1 MNETKSLEIL
11 KQAILLER
19 RGKSFYQ
26 KVSEQTK
33 NGAVKSFFKF
43 MADEEN
49 KHITVLE
56 SQYKAYMKNG
66 VFESDSYDKD
76 ETSIIESQVLDDEI
90 KEKISATSYEA
101 AAIGAAIS
109 MENRAISVYDERAK
123 SASDPEEKNLY
134 QWLVSW
140 EQSHL
145 NMLLD
150 IDKALIQKIWFDNH
164 FWPF

>member
-1 MNETKSLEIL
+1 MDETKSLEIL
-11 KQAILLER
+11 KHAILLER

-26 KVSEQTK
+26 NVAEQTK
-33 NGAVKSFFKF
+33 NDAVKSFFNF
-43 MADEEN
+43 MAKEEE
-49 KHITVLE
+49 KHITILE
-56 SQYKAYMKNG
+56 KQFKAYTKNG
-66 VFESDSYDKD
+66 AFAPDSYDKN
-76 ETSIIESQVLDDEI
+76 ETSNVESQILDTEI

-109 MENRAISVYDERAK
+109 MEERAVKVYDERAK
-123 SASDPEEKNLY
+123 TATDSEEKNLY

-150 IDKALIQKIWFDNH
+150 IDKALIQKVWFDNH

>member
-1 MNETKSLEIL
+1 MNETKSMEIL

-26 KVSEQTK
+26 TVAEQTK
-33 NGAVKSFFKF
+33 NDAVKSFFNF
-43 MADEEN
+43 MADEEE
-49 KHITVLE
+49 KHITILE
-56 SQYKAYMKNG
+56 KQFKAYKKNG
-66 VFESDSYDKD
+66 AFEPGSYDKNEISGID
-76 ETSIIESQVLDDEI
+76 SLVLNDDM
-90 KEKISATSYEA
+90 KEKITATSYEA

-109 MENRAISVYDERAK
+109 MEKRAVKVYEERAK
-123 SASDPEEKNLY
+123 TASDPEEKNLY

-150 IDKALIQKIWFDNH
+150 IDKALIQKVWFDNH